1 MKKVIKIMV
10 MSLLVLTSCT
20 DSSEELVQSQAEK
33 SNIEF
38 KAEYIDK
45 DEVQSPDDRGKKKK
59 K

>member
-1 MKKVIKIMV
+1 MKKVITIMV

-20 DSSEELVQSQAEK
+20 DSSEELVQSQAEE

>member
-1 MKKVIKIMV
+1 

>member
-1 MKKVIKIMV
+1 MKKVITIMV